1 MKHVE
6 RLEREIS
13 SWPGVST
20 HSHRF
25 GGREFRFKAAEIGHV
40 HTDGTVDIP
49 FPRSVRDALLAEAIC
64 QVVRNGDDREVMV
77 GLAVF
82 YYVAQQLGLVPSD
95 LFDEVTSCLPDGWIP
110 DLLREFGARQDTLS
124 RPSHGNWSRHLMGR
138 TSCLPCRKLTDKRP
152 KLPV

>member
-6 RLEREIS
+6 RREREIS

-49 FPRSVRDALLAEAIC
+49 FPRSVRDALLAE
-64 QVVRNGDDREVMV
+64 
-77 GLAVF
+77 GLA
-82 YYVAQQLGLVPSD
+82 QEHRWVPHSGWITFQIRGEEDFKHAVWLMRLSD
-95 LFDEVTSCLPDGWIP
+95 LRYALKTASDPRQYLDEQSEELQLSPQLKSLFQLFLP
-110 DLLREFGARQDTLS
+110 RSAAA
-124 RPSHGNWSRHLMGR
+124 
-138 TSCLPCRKLTDKRP
+138 
-152 KLPV
+152 